1 MKKLLVLA
9 ALLVTSSAFA
19 DGLDL
24 WIGFTGV
31 QSAGNTRFVNS
42 MIGSNET
49 TGASRMIFTTLTVKA
64 ADGTDVCNTSVERHM
79 IVKPAIPAL
88 QFRVT
93 YSNIAAPGTM
103 LRGTRK
109 YMLYAR
115 FIIEGNPAETS
126 LINNKHQ
133 FEVEFPNGGTPSC
146 INLLNN

>member
-9 ALLVTSSAFA
+9 ALLITSSAYA

-31 QSAGNTRFVNS
+31 QSSGNTRFVNS

-64 ADGTDVCNTSVERHM
+64 ADGSDVCNTSVERQM
-79 IVKPAIPAL
+79 IVRPAIQPL

-93 YSNIAAPGTM
+93 YSHTAPM
-103 LRGTRK
+103 LRRTRK

-115 FIIEGNPAETS
+115 FVVEGNPTETS
-126 LINNKHQ
+126 MTNNQHQ
-133 FEVEFPNGGTPSC
+133 YEFEFPDGGTPSC
-146 INLLNN
+146 IKLLSGN

>member
-9 ALLVTSSAFA
+9 ALLITSSAFA

-31 QSAGNTRFVNS
+31 QSSGNTRFVNS

-64 ADGTDVCNTSVERHM
+64 ADGSDVCNTSVERQM
-79 IVKPAIPAL
+79 IVKPAIQPL

-93 YSNIAAPGTM
+93 YSSITAPM

-109 YMLYAR
+109 YMLYTR
-115 FIIEGNPAETS
+115 FIVEGNPAETS
-126 LINNKHQ
+126 VMNNKHQ
-133 FEVEFPNGGTPSC
+133 FEFEFPNGGTPSC
-146 INLLNN
+146 INLLNLN